1 MYQDVKTGNTV
12 ACFEDQPV
20 MAYGVSQGNGL
31 EIVAEEKDNFSTPYG
46 FAVLKG
52 QNADLLKMFNEGLK
66 NIKANGTYDEIVAK
80 LLTGLTMTVK
90 ITILS
95 LIIALVIGIFVCLMN
110 ISSNIVLRGIAKFY
124 IWLIRGTPMLV
135 QAFYFYF
142 ALPQLVQA
150 VTGSQF
156 RITVFTASL
165 VTLALN
171 AGAYISEIFR
181 GSIESVN
188 KGQMEAARSLG
199 LSYAKSMQKIIL
211 PQAVRICLP
220 SLVNQFIITLKD
232 STILY
237 AIGLSE
243 VMYNAKIYVGRTMES
258 FATYTW
264 VAVFFLL
271 IVTVLSFISRYV
283 ERRMNA

>member
-1 MYQDVKTGNTV
+1 MNL
-12 ACFEDQPV
+12 F
-20 MAYGVSQGNGL
+20 GV
-31 EIVAEEKDNFSTPYG
+31 
-46 FAVLKG
+46 
-52 QNADLLKMFNEGLK
+52 FNEVYPTLLEGLGMT
-66 NIKANGTYDEIVAK
+66 IQITVIS
-80 LLTGLTMTVK
+80 LL
-90 ITILS
+90 
-95 LIIALVIGIFVCLMN
+95 IAMVLGIFVCLMN
-110 ISSNIVLRGIAKFY
+110 ISHNVVLRSIAKFY

-142 ALPQLVQA
+142 AVPQLIQS

-165 VTLALN
+165 ITLTLN

-199 LSYAKSMQKIIL
+199 LNYAKSMQKIIL

-243 VMYNAKIYVGRTMES
+243 VMYHAKMYVGRTMES
-258 FATYTW
+258 IATYTW
-264 VAVFFLL
+264 VAIFFLL
-271 IVTVLSFISRYV
+271 IVTVLSFISRAV

>member
-1 MYQDVKTGNTV
+1 MNL
-12 ACFEDQPV
+12 F
-20 MAYGVSQGNGL
+20 GVLS
-31 EIVAEEKDNFSTPYG
+31 EVYPT
-46 FAVLKG
+46 
-52 QNADLLKMFNEGLK
+52 
-66 NIKANGTYDEIVAK
+66 

-211 PQAVRICLP
+211 PQAV
-220 SLVNQFIITLKD
+220 FIITLKD

-264 VAVFFLL
+264 VAIFFLL

>member
-1 MYQDVKTGNTV
+1 MQL
-12 ACFEDQPV
+12 FE
-20 MAYGVSQGNGL
+20 
-31 EIVAEEKDNFSTPYG
+31 
-46 FAVLKG
+46 VL
-52 QNADLLKMFNEGLK
+52 QEVYPTLLEGL
-66 NIKANGTYDEIVAK
+66 G
-80 LLTGLTMTVK
+80 MTVQ
-90 ITILS
+90 ITVLS
-95 LIIALVIGIFVCLMN
+95 LLIAMVLGIFVCLMN
-110 ISSNIVLRGIAKFY
+110 ISNNVVLRGIAKFY

-142 ALPQLVQA
+142 AMPQLIQSI
-150 VTGSQF
+150 TGSQF

-165 VTLALN
+165 VTLTLN

-220 SLVNQFIITLKD
+220 SLVNEFIITLKD

-243 VMYNAKIYVGRTMES
+243 IMYHAKIYVGRTMES

-271 IVTVLSFISRYV
+271 IVTILSFISRAV

>member
-1 MYQDVKTGNTV
+1 MNL
-12 ACFEDQPV
+12 F
-20 MAYGVSQGNGL
+20 GV
-31 EIVAEEKDNFSTPYG
+31 FSEVYPTL
-46 FAVLKG
+46 V
-52 QNADLLKMFNEGLK
+52 EGL
-66 NIKANGTYDEIVAK
+66 G
-80 LLTGLTMTVK
+80 MTVK
-90 ITILS
+90 ITVLS
-95 LIIALVIGIFVCLMN
+95 LIIALVLGIFICLMN
-110 ISSNIVLRGIAKFY
+110 ISKNKLLSGIAKFY

-142 ALPQLVQA
+142 AIPQLIQA

-165 VTLALN
+165 ITLSLN

-243 VMYNAKIYVGRTMES
+243 IMYHAKIYVGRTMES
-258 FATYTW
+258 IATYTW
-264 VAVFFLL
+264 VAIFFLF
-271 IVTVLSFISRYV
+271 IVTILSFISRAV

>member
-1 MYQDVKTGNTV
+1 MNL
-12 ACFEDQPV
+12 F
-20 MAYGVSQGNGL
+20 GVLS
-31 EIVAEEKDNFSTPYG
+31 EVYPT
-46 FAVLKG
+46 
-52 QNADLLKMFNEGLK
+52 LL
-66 NIKANGTYDEIVAK
+66 I
-80 LLTGLTMTVK
+80 GLTMTVK

-142 ALPQLVQA
+142 ALPQLIQA

-188 KGQMEAARSLG
+188 KGQMEAGRSLG
-199 LSYAKSMQKIIL
+199 LNKFQTMRYIIIPQAFKSIL
-211 PQAVRICLP
+211 PPLG
-220 SLVNQFIITLKD
+220 NEFIVLIKET
-232 STILY
+232 SIV
-237 AIGLSE
+237 G
-243 VMYNAKIYVGRTMES
+243 YVGMSDLTR
-258 FATYTW
+258 
-264 VAVFFLL
+264 VANQMTSKLFDVFTPLL
-271 IVTVLSFISRYV
+271 GIAFIYFVLTKVLSILLAKL
-283 ERRMNA
+283 ERRLRKSDNR